1 MKKMF
6 LLVMLLMIGM
16 LTGCSYHKVPAG
28 NVGVQFDLYGSD
40 KGVQTE
46 EKSPGRYWLTYNQEI
61 YNFPTFTQTYTW
73 TKSPS
78 EDSPQDES
86 LTFGTVE
93 GLTVNA
99 DVGITYHVD
108 PKKVTVLFQKYR
120 AGVDEITRIYLR
132 NMVRDA
138 LVKDA
143 SVIGVESVYGKGK
156 AALIEEVQH
165 DVSVQVA
172 PIGIVI
178 EKVYWIGELRLPP
191 NVVNSINAK
200 IQATQMAQQREN
212 EVAQATA
219 EAQKEVA
226 KAQGDAQV
234 ITLKATAEANAI
246 RLQGEALR
254 QSPEVIQLR
263 WVEKWNGAT
272 PIYQMGSGSGSLIQ
286 LPAPSPS
293 GK

>member
-6 LLVMLLMIGM
+6 LIAMMLMVGL

-40 KGVQTE
+40 KGVQMK
-46 EKSPGRYWLTYNQEI
+46 EKPPGRYWLTYNQEI
-61 YNFPTFTQTYTW
+61 YNFPTFTKTYTW
-73 TKSPS
+73 TKAVI
-78 EDSPQDES
+78 EDSPEDES
-86 LTFGTVE
+86 LDFQTAQ
-93 GLTVNA
+93 GLSVNA

-108 PKKVTVLFQKYR
+108 PKKVTTLFQTYR
-120 AGVDEITRIYLR
+120 KGIDEITHVYLR

-138 LVKDA
+138 LVNEA
-143 SVIGVESVYGKGK
+143 SSMPIESVYGNGK
-156 AALIEEVQH
+156 TKLIQ
-165 DVSVQVA
+165 SVQDDVA
-172 PIGIVI
+172 KEVADKGIIV
-178 EKVYWIGELRLPP
+178 EKVYWIGNLRLPP
-191 NVVNSINAK
+191 TVVTAINAK

-212 EVAQATA
+212 EVAQAQA

-234 ITLKATAEANAI
+234 ITLKATAEANSI
-246 RLQGEALR
+246 KMQGEALR

-272 PIYQMGSGSGSLIQ
+272 PVYQFGGNAQPLINI
-286 LPAPSPS
+286 PT
-293 GK
+293 K